1 MREKIKVRKYRHRRT
16 EPHTENEY
24 SAELAI
30 GRHKGVMPIAQ
41 KTAIADKKISHI
53 QRLADYFERLNIE
66 RLTQLL
72 QKPWR
77 MIGLNLVSGM
87 ARGAGIAIGF
97 TILGAIIIYL
107 LGRLT
112 LLNLPLIGDFIAEIW
127 SYVNQVKDMRIY

>member
-1 MREKIKVRKYRHRRT
+1 MRKYRHKRT

-24 SAELAI
+24 SAELAVGI
-30 GRHKGVMPIAQ
+30 PGRKRVEI
-41 KTAIADKKISHI
+41 TDKKITHI

-66 RLTQLL
+66 RYTQLL

-97 TILGAIIIYL
+97 TILGAVILYL
-107 LGRLT
+107 LGRLAI
-112 LLNLPLIGDFIAEIW
+112 LNLPLVGDFIAEIW

>member
-1 MREKIKVRKYRHRRT
+1 MRIGSHI
-16 EPHTENEY
+16 ENEY
-24 SAELAI
+24 SAELMA
-30 GRHKGVMPIAQ
+30 GMTGNKKAE
-41 KTAIADKKISHI
+41 TADNKITHI

-66 RLTQLL
+66 RYTQLL

-97 TILGAIIIYL
+97 TILGAVILYL
-107 LGRLT
+107 LGRLAI
-112 LLNLPLIGDFIAEIW
+112 LNLPLVGDFIAEIW